1 MYLQHLTR
9 LIMHIDAVQVS
20 ETGVQ
25 YQPMLRP
32 KNRRQIHL
40 KIGILTD
47 SISPIYLRS
56 TIEHDKDKKVKYN
69 AENGHSILN
78 RRVYNL

>member
-1 MYLQHLTR
+1 MYLQHFTR
-9 LIMHIDAVQVS
+9 IIMHIDAVKVS
-20 ETGVQ
+20 ETGLQ
-25 YQPMLRP
+25 YQAMLRP
-32 KNRRQIHL
+32 KNRHQIHL
-40 KIGILTD
+40 KLGILRD

-69 AENGHSILN
+69 GHSILN